1 MNLYLNRFY
10 SEVKGGR
17 IVIEEKRLKPEMIFK
32 ACDTSLFSF
41 QTTEEIPSLD
51 SIVGQERA
59 VNAMEFGLRINK
71 HGYNIFITGLTGSG
85 KMNYARSSTRE
96 VAEKQPIPDDWCY
109 LYNFKNPDAPIAVNL
124 PAGLGNLFARDISTL
139 LEELNESIP
148 KAFNTDDYE
157 RQKGA
162 VLKEFQEIRSSLMD
176 ELNNAAIEKGFILKR
191 SGTGFLSVPARDG
204 KELSEEEF
212 NQLEKEEKE
221 EMEKKSTEVQ
231 FKAMEIVRRIQNEE
245 KKLKDKFK
253 ELEHKTGHFA
263 VDYLIEDLKEKYED
277 YSMVVQY
284 LEALQ
289 EDVVD
294 NLSDFK
300 DDDEEKQLPFP
311 WLKRSGKETAA
322 KKYFVNLIIDN
333 METKGAPVVVETNP
347 TYYNLIGRIEYENRL
362 GTVTTDFTMI
372 KGGALHKAN
381 GGYLIL
387 QAKDLL
393 LNLQSWEVLKRVLT
407 NKEVRIESIGEQ
419 YAILPMAS
427 LKPQPIPLDVKVIL
441 IGNPYLY
448 HLLYTHDEDFRKLFK
463 LKVDFE
469 TVMDRSP
476 ENIRH
481 MANFISTHC
490 QREGLRH
497 FDRSGVARVV
507 EYSSRLAEHQEKL
520 TTCFNDIVEI
530 LYEADTWAM
539 VAGSDYVSGPFVEK
553 AVREKVFRSDKYK
566 NKLLEMIDEGTIL
579 LDLEGEKEGQVNG
592 LAILDMGDYSFG
604 KPSRITVTTYLG
616 RRGIVNIE
624 RESKMSGRIH
634 DKGVLILSG
643 YLGQKYARETPL
655 TLTAGICFE
664 QSYDGVDGDSASS
677 TELYALLSS
686 MAGLP
691 LKQGIAVTGSV
702 NQKGEIQPVGGIT
715 NKIEGFF
722 AACKLKG
729 LTGGQGVM
737 IPQQNVVNL
746 MLEEEVVSAVKEG
759 KFHIYA
765 VNTIDEGLEILTGIP
780 AGERVEDGRYPEGT
794 INYLVQQKLKLYN
807 DLLTRQGKE
816 QEKAEAQNE
825 SGENTPAN

>member
-1 MNLYLNRFY
+1 MIA
-10 SEVKGGR
+10 K
-17 IVIEEKRLKPEMIFK
+17 KRLGPEMVFK
-32 ACDTSLFSF
+32 ECDIDLFPF
-41 QTTEEIPSLD
+41 QTTEDVPSLE
-51 SIVGQERA
+51 SIIGQQRA
-59 VNAMEFGLRINK
+59 VKAMEFGLRIK
-71 HGYNIFITGLTGSG
+71 RHGYNIFITGLTGTG
-85 KMNYARSSTRE
+85 KISYAKSSTKE
-96 VAEKQPIPDDWCY
+96 VAEKQPVPDDWFY

-124 PAGLGNLFARDISTL
+124 PAGLGNLFARDISNL
-139 LEELNESIP
+139 LEELYESIS
-148 KAFNTDDYE
+148 KAFNTEDYE

-162 VLKEFQEIRSSLMD
+162 VLKEFQEIRASLMD
-176 ELNNAAIEKGFILKR
+176 ELNNAAMAKGFILKR

-204 KELSEEEF
+204 KELSEDEYNEL
-212 NQLEKEEKE
+212 NKEEKE

-253 ELEHKTGHFA
+253 ELEQKTGHFA
-263 VDYLIEDLKEKYED
+263 VDYLVEELKEKYAD
-277 YSMVVQY
+277 YPPVVQY

-289 EDVVD
+289 EDVVE
-294 NLSDFK
+294 NLGDFK
-300 DDDEEKQLPFP
+300 DDEDEKQFPFP
-311 WLKRSGKETAA
+311 WLKRSGQEVAA

-333 METKGAPVVVETNP
+333 KETKGAPIVVETNP
-347 TYYNLIGRIEYENRL
+347 TYYNLIGRIEYENRM
-362 GTVTTDFTMI
+362 GTLTTDFTMI

-393 LNLQSWEVLKRVLT
+393 LNFQSWEVLKRVLT
-407 NKEVRIESIGEQ
+407 NKEIRIESLGEQ
-419 YAILPMAS
+419 YAILPIAS

-441 IGNPYLY
+441 VGNPYLY
-448 HLLYTHDEDFRKLFK
+448 HFLYTYDEDFRKLFK

-469 TVMDRSP
+469 TVMERSP
-476 ENIRH
+476 ENILH

-507 EYSSRLAEHQEKL
+507 EYSSRLAEHQEKM

-539 VAGSDYVSGPFVEK
+539 IDGSDLITGRYVEK
-553 AVREKVFRSDKYK
+553 AIREKVFRSDKYEK
-566 NKLLEMIDEGTIL
+566 KLQEMVRDGHIL
-579 LDLEGEKEGQVNG
+579 LDLDGEKVGQING
-592 LAILDMGDYSFG
+592 LAILDIGDYSFA

-616 RRGIVNIE
+616 RKGIVNIE

-643 YLGQKYARETPL
+643 YLGQKYAQEAPL
-655 TLTAGICFE
+655 TLTASICFE
-664 QSYDGVDGDSASS
+664 QSYEGVEGDSASS

-686 MAGLP
+686 LAGVP
-691 LKQGIAVTGSV
+691 LKQNIAVTGSV

-715 NKIEGFF
+715 RKIEGFF

-729 LTGGQGVM
+729 LTGEQGVM
-737 IPQQNVVNL
+737 IPQQNIINL
-746 MLEEEVVSAVKEG
+746 MLEEEVVNAIKEG

-765 VNTIDEGLEILTGIP
+765 VSTVDEGLEILTGIP
-780 AGERVEDGRYPEGT
+780 AGERGEDGRYPEGT

-816 QEKAEAQNE
+816 QEKAEPQG
-825 SGENTPAN
+825 GENTPAAEEPAGGKE

>member
-1 MNLYLNRFY
+1 MLA
-10 SEVKGGR
+10 
-17 IVIEEKRLKPEMIFK
+17 EKRLKPEMVFK
-32 ACDTSLFSF
+32 ECDTGFF
-41 QTTEEIPSLD
+41 DFETTGEIPSLE
-51 SIVGQERA
+51 SIIGQDRA
-59 VNAMEFGLRINK
+59 VKAMEFGLKIKR
-71 HGYNIFITGLTGSG
+71 HGYNIFITGLTGTG
-85 KMNYARSSTRE
+85 KISYARSSTRE
-96 VAEKQPIPDDWCY
+96 VAEKQPVPDDWCY
-109 LYNFKNPDAPIAVNL
+109 LNNFKNPDAPIAVNL
-124 PAGLGNLFARDISTL
+124 PAGLGSIFARDIATL
-139 LEELNESIP
+139 IEEFNESIP

-162 VLKEFQEIRSSLMD
+162 ILKEFQEIRSTLME
-176 ELNNAAIEKGFILKR
+176 ELNNAAMEKGFIIKR
-191 SGTGFLSVPARDG
+191 SGSGFLSIPSRDG

-212 NQLEKEEKE
+212 NQLGKEEKE
-221 EMEKKSTEVQ
+221 EMEKMSTEVQ
-231 FKAMEIVRRIQNEE
+231 LKAMEIVRRIQNEE
-245 KKLKDKFK
+245 KKLKEKFK

-263 VDYLIEDLKEKYED
+263 VDYLIDDLKEKYKD

-289 EDVVD
+289 EDVLE

-300 DDDEEKQLPFP
+300 DDEDEKQLPFP
-311 WLKRSGKETAA
+311 WLKRSGQETAA

-333 METKGAPVVVETNP
+333 KETKGAPVVVETNP
-347 TYYNLIGRIEYENRL
+347 TYYNLIGRIEYENHF
-362 GTVTTDFTMI
+362 GTLNTDFTMI

-387 QAKDLL
+387 QAKDVL
-393 LNLQSWEVLKRVLT
+393 LNLGSWEVLKRVLT
-407 NKEVRIESIGEQ
+407 NKEIRIESIGEQ

-441 IGNPYLY
+441 IGNPFLY

-490 QREGLRH
+490 QREGLKH
-497 FDRSGVARVV
+497 FDRLAVARVV

-520 TTCFNDIVEI
+520 TTCFNEIVEV

-539 VAGSDYVSGPFVEK
+539 IDGSDIVSGRHVEK
-553 AVREKVFRSDKYK
+553 AIREKVFRSDKYEQK
-566 NKLLEMIDEGTIL
+566 FQEMIDEGKIL
-579 LDLEGEKEGQVNG
+579 LDLDGEKIGQVNG
-592 LAILDMGDYSFG
+592 LAILDMGDYYFG
-604 KPSRITVTTYLG
+604 KPSRITVATYLG

-643 YLGQKYARETPL
+643 YLGQKYATETPL
-655 TLTAGICFE
+655 TLTASICFE
-664 QSYDGVDGDSASS
+664 QSYEGVDGDSASS

-686 MAGLP
+686 LAGVP
-691 LKQGIAVTGSV
+691 LKQNIAVTGSV

-715 NKIEGFF
+715 RKIEGFF
-722 AACKLKG
+722 ASCKLKG
-729 LTGGQGVM
+729 LTGEQGVM
-737 IPQQNVVNL
+737 IPRRNVVNL
-746 MLEEEVVSAVKEG
+746 MLEEEVVRAVKEG

-765 VNTIDEGLEILTGIP
+765 VDTVDEGIEILTGIP
-780 AGERVEDGRYPEGT
+780 AGERGEDGRYPEGT
-794 INYLVQQKLKLYN
+794 INYLVQKKLEMYN
-807 DLLTRQGKE
+807 DLIANKGKE
-816 QEKAEAQNE
+816 QEKAESQG
-825 SGENTPAN
+825 GENAAPEEPAQGKD

>member
-1 MNLYLNRFY
+1 MTA
-10 SEVKGGR
+10 
-17 IVIEEKRLKPEMIFK
+17 EKLKAEMVFK
-32 ACDTSLFSF
+32 KCDTEFF
-41 QTTEEIPSLD
+41 TFNTTEEIPALE
-51 SIVGQERA
+51 SIIGQERA
-59 VNAMEFGLRINK
+59 VSAMEFGLKIKR
-71 HGYNIFITGLTGSG
+71 HGYNIFVTGLTGTG
-85 KMNYARSSTRE
+85 KFSYARSSTRE
-96 VAEKQPIPDDWCY
+96 VAETQPVPDDWCY

-124 PAGLGNLFARDISTL
+124 PAGLGNIFARDISAL
-139 LEELNESIP
+139 LEELYESIP
-148 KAFNTDDYE
+148 KAFNTDEYE

-162 VLKEFQEIRSSLMD
+162 VLKEFQEIRSALMD
-176 ELNNAAIEKGFILKR
+176 ELNNVAREKGFVLKR
-191 SGTGFLSVPARDG
+191 SGTGFLSVPSREG
-204 KELSEEEF
+204 KEMSEEEF
-212 NQLEKEEKE
+212 NELGKEERE

-231 FKAMEIVRRIQNEE
+231 LKAMEIVRRIQNEE
-245 KKLKDKFK
+245 KKLKDKFR
-253 ELEHKTGHFA
+253 ELEQKTGHFA
-263 VDYLIEDLKEKYED
+263 VDYLIEDLKEKYND
-277 YSMVVQY
+277 YPKVVQY
-284 LEALQ
+284 LEDLQ
-289 EDVVD
+289 EDVVE
-294 NLSDFK
+294 NLSDFR
-300 DDDEEKQLPFP
+300 DDDDDKQLPFP
-311 WLKRSGKETAA
+311 WLKRSGQEAAA

-333 METKGAPVVVETNP
+333 KETKGAPVVVEANP

-362 GTVTTDFTMI
+362 GTLMTDFTMI

-393 LNLQSWEVLKRVLT
+393 LNLGSWEVLKRVLT
-407 NKEVRIESIGEQ
+407 NKEARIESIGEQ

-448 HLLYTHDEDFRKLFK
+448 HLLYTHEEDFRKLFK

-497 FDRSGVARVV
+497 FDRSGVAGVV
-507 EYSSRLAEHQEKL
+507 EYSSRLAEHQDKL

-539 VAGSDYVSGPFVEK
+539 IDGSDIVSGKHVEK
-553 AVREKVFRSDKYK
+553 AVREKVFRSDKYEK
-566 NKLLEMIDEGTIL
+566 KLLELINEGTIL

-592 LAILDMGDYSFG
+592 LAVLDMGDYSFG
-604 KPSRITVTTYLG
+604 KPSRITATTYLG
-616 RRGIVNIE
+616 RRGIINIE

-664 QSYDGVDGDSASS
+664 QSYEGVEGDSASS
-677 TELYALLSS
+677 AELYALLSS
-686 MAGLP
+686 LAGVP
-691 LKQGIAVTGSV
+691 LKQSIAVTGSV

-715 NKIEGFF
+715 RKIEGFF

-729 LTGGQGVM
+729 LTGEQGVM
-737 IPQQNVVNL
+737 IPRQNVINL
-746 MLEEEVVSAVKEG
+746 MLDEEVTSAVQEG
-759 KFHIYA
+759 KFQIYA
-765 VNTIDEGLEILTGIP
+765 IDTIDEGLEILTGIP
-780 AGERVEDGRYPEGT
+780 AGERDENGRYQEGT
-794 INYLVQQKLKLYN
+794 FNYLVQQKLELFN
-807 DLLTRQGKE
+807 DLLIRKGKE
-816 QEKAEAQNE
+816 QDKAETPA
-825 SGENTPAN
+825 GENTSVQEEPAGEKE